1 MFSSYCVSKCH
12 TTHFDHLRRL
22 YFVPKEFVGE
32 FGLPSSHRNDR
43 WQHHPQH
50 HHNQPTKPT
59 KHQQQHQQKDQ
70 QQHQQQHQYQWQ
82 QQSIQ
87 QQQSRFSRNISSNIS
102 VATSVV
108 TITLSSTLIVNEY
121 ICKVRFYPIQKKIST
136 PLGQRCT
143 PFPGLAFWTCSFWY
157 GGTIQNC
164 AQKQKQGPGWNTP
177 PAPRLPE
184 MLYLFVPT
192 YLTSVLLSSLQNTE
206 CHITTTTTHNHC
218 ATNVHHVSNYLK
230 SCYGSDKDVTRLL
243 KHHDTSTFVLISP
256 KHLVA
261 GIWTKSAFAKVIWYN
276 VVT

>member
-121 ICKVRFYPIQKKIST
+121 ICKVRFYPIQKKYLHPWGKDAHHSQALLSGHVHFGTEEQYKTVPKNKNKAQGGIPPQPPGS
-136 PLGQRCT
+136 LRCYT
-143 PFPGLAFWTCSFWY
+143 Y
-157 GGTIQNC
+157 
-164 AQKQKQGPGWNTP
+164 
-177 PAPRLPE
+177 
-184 MLYLFVPT
+184 LYL
-192 YLTSVLLSSLQNTE
+192 LT
-206 CHITTTTTHNHC
+206 
-218 ATNVHHVSNYLK
+218 
-230 SCYGSDKDVTRLL
+230 
-243 KHHDTSTFVLISP
+243 
-256 KHLVA
+256 
-261 GIWTKSAFAKVIWYN
+261 
-276 VVT
+276 